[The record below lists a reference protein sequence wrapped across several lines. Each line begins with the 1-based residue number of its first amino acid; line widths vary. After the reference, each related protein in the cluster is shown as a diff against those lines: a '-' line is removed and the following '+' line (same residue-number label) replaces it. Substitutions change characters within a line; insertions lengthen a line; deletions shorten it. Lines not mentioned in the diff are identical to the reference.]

1 MRDYQPKP
9 ARGAA
14 ALAFAATLLAL
25 APARAQEGVVV
36 APVIVPPKPAP
47 RPDAVPLDENTARL
61 IGANRFKVGILA
73 LEYGITDY
81 LSVGTDP
88 PAWAVRTFASVLVPN
103 LHVKGMLL
111 RSSHVQVSARAAGYV
126 MILNN
131 QGVSGNAYIVPLTL
145 YGSVKLAE
153 PLWLHL
159 QASYNWAKA
168 SGTGDVADTDVFGT
182 VVQRTV
188 QVGAMV
194 EYRLSRVVAL
204 IARGYWQ
211 PWETPITFKGNG
223 VIDPYTTATAELQVV
238 PLKSH
243 PIEGVAGVALT
254 WKYVGVV
261 AGAGYGHYFVPGMN
275 LALPYNGFV
284 PEGSLWAVF

>member
-1 MRDYQPKP
+1 MTRYESKS

-14 ALAFAATLLAL
+14 AAALAATLLAL
-25 APARAQEGVVV
+25 SPAHAQEEVVV
-36 APVIVPPKPAP
+36 APLIVPPARAP
-47 RPDAVPLDENTARL
+47 RPDAVPLDEHTARL
-61 IGANRFKVGILA
+61 IGGNRFKVGILA

-88 PAWAVRTFASVLVPN
+88 PAWAIRSFAHVLVPN

-111 RSSHVQVSARAAGYV
+111 RSSHVEVSARAAGYV
-126 MILNN
+126 MMLNHN
-131 QGVSGNAYIVPLTL
+131 GVSGNAYIVPLTL
-145 YGSVKLAE
+145 YAWVMLAK

-159 QASYNWAKA
+159 EGSYNWAKA
-168 SGTGDVADTDVFGT
+168 SGTGDVSNTDVFGT
-182 VVQRTV
+182 VVQKTA
-188 QVGAMV
+188 QVGAML
-194 EYRLSRVVAL
+194 ELRLSRVVAL
-204 IARGYWQ
+204 LARGYWQ
-211 PWETPITFKGNG
+211 PWQTPIVFQGNG
-223 VIDPYTTATAELQVV
+223 MIDPYTSVNVAIEAK
-238 PLKSH
+238 PLSDH
-243 PIEGVAGVALT
+243 PIEGLAGVALT